1 MNFYPWRNNAARFTV
16 IINNIKNILGQKL
29 ETLKHLLNK
38 LSTKQTRTRSLEQLH
53 NGSVHTQ
60 SGRLWSPCTQCTDKK
75 Y

>member
-1 MNFYPWRNNAARFTV
+1 M
-16 IINNIKNILGQKL
+16 LGQKL
-29 ETLKHLLNK
+29 ETLKHSLNK

-53 NGSVHTQ
+53 IGSVHTQTQ